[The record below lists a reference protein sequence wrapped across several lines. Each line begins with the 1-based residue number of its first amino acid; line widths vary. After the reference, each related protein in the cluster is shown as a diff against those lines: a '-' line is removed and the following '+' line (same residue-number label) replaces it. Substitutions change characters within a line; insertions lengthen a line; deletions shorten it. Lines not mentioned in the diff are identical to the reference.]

1 MSITGNN
8 NCLIGAG
15 ATLPNNGNN
24 QVVVGSAIST
34 VFLGGS
40 AVKASASE
48 LTLGNTV
55 MLKARDSAGTL
66 NQVLKSTGSG
76 IEWASVANPASTNF
90 TSTTVSAAY
99 TTYICTAPDSAS
111 PTLTLLAP
119 TDPTMQSL
127 KGVQLAVK
135 NMSINQL
142 TISSQ
147 SEVIVVVNTRTPLN
161 TINIGSGGS
170 CILFSNGTYW
180 FMLDVS
186 GAPAAPGTPTNV
198 TITTP
203 SSSPTLPTTMSVSWT
218 GDVIAT
224 RYIVQIAQIV
234 NSTPTYL
241 GAIEAG
247 TGATSAVVAASSG
260 SYNTISTDLFRAY
273 VTPYNT
279 WFPGTTGNSILND
292 YSQPTNVTITLGS
305 NFSSSWS
312 PPSFTSATYEAVLR
326 LDGTG
331 VQTITTSNTTC
342 TFNTNLVD
350 GGIYDVVVT
359 ALNGSSRGTL
369 STPSSSIQLPSPPVN
384 ISIAQPS
391 NTTPQQ
397 LNVSWQPAGGA
408 ATSYRVRII
417 LGSEVVSDITTG
429 GTSAVVSRTNG
440 SPYSISASN
449 LYTATVVA
457 INGNYETSPGQST
470 GSYLCYITTLNN
482 PTYTIVTSQGL
493 SQLTSVT
500 GTWSGALASYQ
511 FYLAFQTPDE
521 SGNFSNLQ
529 VSPPLT
535 STSSS
540 YTFNASPP
548 FPLFG
553 NRSFRFRIQI
563 HVTLPGEPGVASNE
577 FFPFP

>member
-24 QVVVGSAIST
+24 QVVIGSAIST

-147 SEVIVVVNTRTPLN
+147 SAVIVVVNTRNPLN

-186 GAPAAPGTPTNV
+186 GVPAAPATPTNV
-198 TITTP
+198 TITPP
-203 SSSPTLPTTMSVSWT
+203 SSSLTLPTTMSVSWT
-218 GDVIAT
+218 GNEIAT

-234 NSTPTYL
+234 NSAPTYL

-247 TGATSAVVAASSG
+247 TGATSAVVPASSG
-260 SYNTISTDLFRAY
+260 SYNTISTDPFRAY

-279 WFPGTTGNSILND
+279 WFPGTTGNSIPED

-312 PPSFTSATYEAVLR
+312 PPSYTGATYEAVLQ
-326 LDGTG
+326 LNGTG
-331 VQTITTSNTTC
+331 VQTIPTSSNTTC
-342 TFNTNLVD
+342 TFSASLVE
-350 GGIYDVVVT
+350 GGIYSVVVT
-359 ALNGSSRGTL
+359 ALNGSSRGTP

-384 ISIAQPS
+384 ISIEQPS
-391 NTTPQQ
+391 NTTPQL

-408 ATSYRVRII
+408 ATLYRVRIL
-417 LGSEVVSDITTG
+417 LGLAVVSDITTG
-429 GTSAVVSRTNG
+429 GTSAAVPRTDGNT
-440 SPYSISASN
+440 YSISASN

-457 INGNYETSPGQST
+457 INGNYETTPGQST
-470 GSYLCYITTLNN
+470 GSYLCYITTLNV
-482 PTYTIVTSQGL
+482 PTYTKLNTY
-493 SQLTSVT
+493 TMNSVT

-511 FYLAFQTPDE
+511 FYLAVQIYNEETGGYDI
-521 SGNFSNLQ
+521 LQ
-529 VSPPLT
+529 QSPLLDSQS
-535 STSSS
+535 ST
-540 YTFNASPP
+540 YTFNAPP
-548 FPLFG
+548 PYYWQG
-553 NRSFRFRIQI
+553 NRVYRYRTQVIA
-563 HVTLPGEPGVASNE
+563 TLPGEPQVASNP
-577 FFPFP
+577 FFPF